1 MDDFFQEL
9 AWRDFMTFAI
19 GHKEF
24 LDQFEKE
31 TGRKPPT
38 PAKSPMD
45 AMIDEAT
52 GHQEKSMKQFT
63 DAFAI
68 WATVNLWGVEFAPAK
83 MRKVIESMDAG
94 VLSGKVG

>member
-1 MDDFFQEL
+1 
-9 AWRDFMTFAI
+9 MTFAI